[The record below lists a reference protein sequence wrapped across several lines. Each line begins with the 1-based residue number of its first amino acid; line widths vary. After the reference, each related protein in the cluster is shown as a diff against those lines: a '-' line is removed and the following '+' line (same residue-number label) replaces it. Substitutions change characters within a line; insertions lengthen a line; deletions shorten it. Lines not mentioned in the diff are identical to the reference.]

1 MKGVIMESYIITYD
15 LKYSSNNY
23 DDLIDKI
30 KNYPKWAHVNESVW
44 IVKSNTSAE
53 DIRIDEEVQGE
64 RIGDLNTEQLIKQV
78 VKNIDD
84 DVISVEIKKRHRSDE
99 F

>member
-1 MKGVIMESYIITYD
+1 MESYIITYD
-15 LKYSSNNY
+15 LKNSSKNY

-44 IVKSNTSAE
+44 VVKSNTSAT
-53 DIRIDEEVQGE
+53 DIRNNLKTVADSNDSLFVATLTGVAAWRNI
-64 RIGDLNTEQLIKQV
+64 
-78 VKNIDD
+78 IDD
-84 DVISVEIKKRHRSDE
+84 SDVLRECLQ

>member
-1 MKGVIMESYIITYD
+1 MESYIITYD

-53 DIRIDEEVQGE
+53 DIRNNLTTVINSNDSLFVGTLTGEASWRNVIDS
-64 RIGDLNTEQLIKQV
+64 NSAIK
-78 VKNIDD
+78 
-84 DVISVEIKKRHRSDE
+84 EC

>member
-1 MKGVIMESYIITYD
+1 MESYIITYD

-44 IVKSNTSAE
+44 IVKSNTRVWRNVIDSNSA
-53 DIRIDEEVQGE
+53 
-64 RIGDLNTEQLIKQV
+64 IK
-78 VKNIDD
+78 
-84 DVISVEIKKRHRSDE
+84 EC

>member
-1 MKGVIMESYIITYD
+1 MESYIITYD

-53 DIRIDEEVQGE
+53 D
-64 RIGDLNTEQLIKQV
+64 
-78 VKNIDD
+78 KN
-84 DVISVEIKKRHRSDE
+84 
-99 F
+99 

>member
-1 MKGVIMESYIITYD
+1 MESYIITYD

-53 DIRIDEEVQGE
+53 DIRNN
-64 RIGDLNTEQLIKQV
+64 LTT
-78 VKNIDD
+78 
-84 DVISVEIKKRHRSDE
+84 VINSNDSLFVGALG
-99 F
+99 